1 MTLHPNCASHDGAS
15 SDAVSYDVEALRARE
30 FPWAARGERIY
41 LDHAATG
48 PLPQRARDAQT
59 EANALRA
66 ELWRVGFEY
75 FWDGVVQG
83 RALSAQLLNAQPEEM
98 AITTN
103 TSQGVNLAA
112 RALPFRAGDVVVSSA
127 GEFPANIY
135 PWMGLE
141 KAKGVS
147 LHLVPMRHRLPDE
160 DALIAALDL
169 PNVRAL
175 TVSWVSFAT
184 GAKLDLVR
192 LGAACRERGIWF
204 VVDAIQGLGPATLD
218 VKACHIDILASG
230 AQKWL
235 LSPWGTGF
243 AYVRRELIQELDP
256 PVVGWLSMP
265 ASADFTRFLDY
276 DYAFYPDARKFEVFT
291 APMHDLKAM
300 AASLSLFLELGPAAV
315 AAHVASLADYAVAW
329 CSGRR
334 DVRLVTPAD
343 RARRA
348 GLLSIAVDDLAAA
361 SARLSAAGVSH
372 TVREGGVRLSPH
384 LYNTTA
390 DLDVAL
396 GALAP
401 V

>member
-1 MTLHPNCASHDGAS
+1 M
-15 SDAVSYDVEALRARE
+15 SYDVEALRARE
-30 FPWAARGERIY
+30 FPWAARGDRIY

-48 PLPQRARDAQT
+48 PLPQRARDVQA
-59 EANALRA
+59 EANLNRA

-75 FWDGVVQG
+75 FWDGVVKG
-83 RALSAQLLNAQPEEM
+83 REHAARLLNATPDEI

-112 RALPFRAGDVVVSSA
+112 RALPFRAGDVVISSA

-141 KAKGVS
+141 KAKGVF
-147 LHLVPMRHRLPDE
+147 LELVPMRHRLPDE
-160 DALIAALDL
+160 DAIIAALDR

-175 TVSWVSFAT
+175 TVSWVSFAS
-184 GAKLDLVR
+184 GARLDLQR
-192 LGAACRERGIWF
+192 LGEACRARDIWF
-204 VVDAIQGLGPATLD
+204 VVDAIQGLGPAAID
-218 VKACHIDILASG
+218 VKACHIDILATG

-243 AYVRRELIQELDP
+243 AYVHRDLIQELDP
-256 PVVGWLSMP
+256 PAVGWLSMP

-300 AASLSLFLELGPAAV
+300 AASLSLFLELGPAAIE
-315 AAHVASLADYAVAW
+315 AHVASLADHVVQW
-329 CSGRR
+329 CAGRR
-334 DVRLVTPAD
+334 DVTLITPPE
-343 RARRA
+343 RSRRA

-361 SARLSAAGVSH
+361 SARLATAGVSH
-372 TVREGGVRLSPH
+372 TVREGGIRLSPH
-384 LYNTTA
+384 LYNTIGE
-390 DLDVAL
+390 LDIAL
-396 GALAP
+396 AALAP
-401 V
+401 R

>member
-1 MTLHPNCASHDGAS
+1 MT
-15 SDAVSYDVEALRARE
+15 YDVEVLRARE

-48 PLPQRARDAQT
+48 PLPQRSREMQA
-59 EANALRA
+59 EANLNRA
-66 ELWRVGFEY
+66 ELWRVGFDY
-75 FWDGVVQG
+75 FWDGVVKG
-83 RALSAQLLNAQPEEM
+83 REYAAQLLNAAPDEI

-112 RALPFRAGDVVVSSA
+112 RALPFKAGDVVIASA

-141 KAKGVS
+141 KAKGVF
-147 LHLVPMRHRLPDE
+147 LELVPMKHRLPDE
-160 DALIAALDL
+160 DAIIAALDR

-175 TVSWVSFAT
+175 TVSWVSFAS
-184 GAKLDLVR
+184 GARLDLAR
-192 LGAACRERGIWF
+192 LGAACEARGIWF
-204 VVDAIQGLGPATLD
+204 VVDAIQGLGPATID
-218 VKACHIDILASG
+218 VKACHIDILATG

-243 AYVRRELIQELDP
+243 AYVHCDIIQELDP
-256 PVVGWLSMP
+256 PAVGWLSMP

-315 AAHVASLADYAVAW
+315 AAHVASLADHVVQW
-329 CSGRR
+329 CEGRR
-334 DVRLVTPAD
+334 DVRLITPAD

-361 SARLSAAGVSH
+361 SARLVGAGVSH
-372 TVREGGVRLSPH
+372 SVREGGIRLSPH

-390 DLDVAL
+390 ELDVAL
-396 GALAP
+396 AALAAR
-401 V
+401 

>member
-1 MTLHPNCASHDGAS
+1 MSTTP
-15 SDAVSYDVEALRARE
+15 AVAPYDVDALRARE

-48 PLPQRARDAQT
+48 PLPQRARDAQA
-59 EANALRA
+59 EANANRA

-75 FWDGVVQG
+75 FWDGVVKG
-83 RALSAQLLNAQPEEM
+83 RELAARLLNASPEEI

-112 RALPFRAGDVVVSSA
+112 RALPFQAGDVVVSSA

-141 KAKGVS
+141 KAKGVR
-147 LHLVPMRHRLPDE
+147 LDLVPMKDRLPDE
-160 DALIAALDL
+160 EALIAALDR

-192 LGAACRERGIWF
+192 LGAECKKRGLWF
-204 VVDAIQGLGPATLD
+204 VVDAIQGLGPAAID
-218 VKACHIDILASG
+218 VKACQIDILATG

-243 AYVRRELIQELDP
+243 AYVHRNLVPALDP
-256 PVVGWLSMP
+256 PTVGWLSMP
-265 ASADFTRFLDY
+265 ASSDFTRFLDY

-300 AASLSLFLELGPAAV
+300 AESLGLFLELGPAAV
-315 AAHVASLADYAVAW
+315 EAHVASLADHVAAW
-329 CSGRR
+329 CEGRR
-334 DVRLVTPAD
+334 DVRLITPAA

-348 GLLSIAVDDLAAA
+348 GVLSIAVDDLNAA
-361 SARLSAAGVSH
+361 SARLQSAGVSH
-372 TVREGGVRLSPH
+372 SVREGGIRLSPH

-401 V
+401 R

>member
-1 MTLHPNCASHDGAS
+1 MTRHQNCANREHQPGLS
-15 SDAVSYDVEALRARE
+15 VSYDVDALRAKE

-41 LDHAATG
+41 FDHAATG
-48 PLPQRARDAQT
+48 PLPQRARDAQL

-66 ELWRVGFEY
+66 ELWRVGFDY
-75 FWDGVVQG
+75 FWDGVVKG
-83 RALSAQLLNAQPEEM
+83 REYAARLLNASPEEI
-98 AITTN
+98 AITNN

-112 RALPFRAGDVVVSSA
+112 RALPFREGDVVVAPA

-141 KAKGVS
+141 KARGVS
-147 LHLVPMRHRLPDE
+147 LHLVPMRDRLPDE
-160 DALIAALDL
+160 DALIAALDR
-169 PNVRAL
+169 PRVRAL

-184 GAKLDLVR
+184 GAKLDLAR
-192 LGAACRERGIWF
+192 LGAACRARGIWF

-218 VKACHIDILASG
+218 VRTCQIDILASG

-243 AYVRRELIQELDP
+243 AYVRRELVAELDP

-265 ASADFTRFLDY
+265 ASADFTRFLEY

-300 AASLSLFLELGPAAV
+300 AASLSLFLDLGPAAV
-315 AAHVASLADYAVAW
+315 EAHVSALADYGVAW
-329 CSGRR
+329 CAGRR
-334 DVRLVTPAD
+334 DVRLITPAD

-372 TVREGGVRLSPH
+372 TVREGGIRLSPH

-390 DLDVAL
+390 ELDIAL
-396 GALAP
+396 AALAP
-401 V
+401 R

>member
-1 MTLHPNCASHDGAS
+1 M
-15 SDAVSYDVEALRARE
+15 SDIPPVAPYDVHALRERE
-30 FPWAARGERIY
+30 FPWAARGDRIY

-48 PLPQRARDAQT
+48 PLPQRARDAQA
-59 EANALRA
+59 EANLNRA
-66 ELWRVGFEY
+66 ELWRVGFDY
-75 FWDGVVQG
+75 FWEGVVKG
-83 RALSAQLLNAQPEEM
+83 REHAARLLNASADEI

-112 RALPFRAGDVVVSSA
+112 RALPFTAGDVVISSA

-141 KAKGVS
+141 KAKGVI
-147 LHLVPMRHRLPDE
+147 LELVPMKHRLPDE
-160 DALIAALDL
+160 DALIAALDR

-184 GAKLDLVR
+184 GAKVDLAR
-192 LGAACRERGIWF
+192 LGAECKRRGIWF
-204 VVDAIQGLGPATLD
+204 VVDAIQGLGPATID
-218 VKACHIDILASG
+218 VKACQIDILATG

-243 AYVRRELIQELDP
+243 AYVHRDLIQELDP
-256 PVVGWLSMP
+256 PAVGWLSMP

-291 APMHDLKAM
+291 APMHDLRAM
-300 AASLSLFLELGPAAV
+300 VASLSLFLELGPAAV
-315 AAHVASLADYAVAW
+315 EAHVASLADHVVQW
-329 CSGRR
+329 CDGRR
-334 DVRLVTPAD
+334 DVRLVTPRE

-348 GLLSIAVDDLAAA
+348 GLLNIAVDDLAAA
-361 SARLSAAGVSH
+361 SGRLSAARVSH
-372 TVREGGVRLSPH
+372 TVREGGIRLSPH

-390 DLDVAL
+390 ELDIAL
-396 GALAP
+396 AALAP
-401 V
+401 R

>member
-1 MTLHPNCASHDGAS
+1 MT
-15 SDAVSYDVEALRARE
+15 YDVEALRARE

-48 PLPQRARDAQT
+48 PLPQRARDAQA

-66 ELWRVGFEY
+66 EVWRVGFEY

-83 RALSAQLLNAQPEEM
+83 RALSAQLLGAAPEEM
-98 AITTN
+98 VITTN
-103 TSQGVNLAA
+103 TSMGVNLAA
-112 RALPFRAGDVVVSSA
+112 RALPFNAGDVVLSSA

-141 KAKGVS
+141 KAKGVF
-147 LHLVPMRHRLPDE
+147 LELVPMKHRLPDE
-160 DALIAALDL
+160 DALIAALDR

-184 GAKLDLVR
+184 GAKLNLAR
-192 LGAACRERGIWF
+192 LGAACKERGIWF
-204 VVDAIQGLGPATLD
+204 VVDAIQGLGPATID

-243 AYVRRELIQELDP
+243 AYVRRDLVQELDP

-315 AAHVASLADYAVAW
+315 EAHVASLADHVVGW
-329 CSGRR
+329 CEGRK
-334 DVRLVTPAD
+334 DVRLITPVE

-348 GLLSIAVDDLAAA
+348 GLLSIAVDDLAAS

-372 TVREGGVRLSPH
+372 TVREGGIRLSPS

-390 DLDVAL
+390 ELDIAL
-396 GALAP
+396 EALAP
-401 V
+401 R

>member
-1 MTLHPNCASHDGAS
+1 M
-15 SDAVSYDVEALRARE
+15 SYDVDALRARE

-48 PLPQRARDAQT
+48 PLPQRARDIQA
-59 EANALRA
+59 EANAYRA

-75 FWDGVVQG
+75 FWEGVVRG
-83 RALSAQLLNAQPEEM
+83 RDLSAQLLNASPEEM

-112 RALPFRAGDVVVSSA
+112 RALPFAAGDVVVSSA

-147 LHLVPMRHRLPDE
+147 LHLVPMKDRLPDE

-169 PNVRAL
+169 PRVRAL

-184 GAKLDLVR
+184 GARLNLAR

-243 AYVRRELIQELDP
+243 AYVRRELVQELDP
-256 PVVGWLSMP
+256 PAVGWLSMP

-300 AASLSLFLELGPAAV
+300 VASLSLFLELGPAAV
-315 AAHVASLADYAVAW
+315 EAHVASLADHVVAW
-329 CSGRR
+329 CEGRR
-334 DVRLVTPAD
+334 DVRLVTPAA

-348 GLLSIAVDDLAAA
+348 GLMSIAVDDLAAA
-361 SARLSAAGVSH
+361 SVRLSEAGVSH

-390 DLDVAL
+390 DLDTAL
-396 GALAP
+396 AALAP
-401 V
+401 R

>member
-1 MTLHPNCASHDGAS
+1 M
-15 SDAVSYDVEALRARE
+15 SYDVDALRAKE

-48 PLPQRARDAQT
+48 PLPQRARDVQA
-59 EANALRA
+59 EANLNRA
-66 ELWRVGFEY
+66 EMWRVGFEY
-75 FWDGVVQG
+75 FWDGVVKG
-83 RALSAQLLNAQPEEM
+83 REHAARLLNASPEEI

-112 RALPFRAGDVVVSSA
+112 RALPFKPGDVVISSA

-135 PWMGLE
+135 PWMGLQ
-141 KAKGVS
+141 KAKGVV
-147 LHLVPMRHRLPDE
+147 LELVPMKDRLPDE
-160 DALIAALDL
+160 DAIIAALDR

-184 GAKLDLVR
+184 GARLDLAR
-192 LGAACRERGIWF
+192 LGAACKARGIWF
-204 VVDAIQGLGPATLD
+204 VVDAIQGLGPAAID
-218 VKACHIDILASG
+218 VKACQIDILATG

-243 AYVRRELIQELDP
+243 AYVHRDLIQQLDP
-256 PVVGWLSMP
+256 PAVGWLSMP

-315 AAHVASLADYAVAW
+315 EAHVASLADHIVTW
-329 CSGRR
+329 CNSRA
-334 DVRLVTPAD
+334 DVRLITPVD

-361 SARLSAAGVSH
+361 SERLNAARVSH
-372 TVREGGVRLSPH
+372 SVREGGIRLSPN

-390 DLDVAL
+390 ELDIAL
-396 GALAP
+396 AALAP
-401 V
+401 R

>member
-1 MTLHPNCASHDGAS
+1 MT
-15 SDAVSYDVEALRARE
+15 YDVEALRARE
-30 FPWAARGERIY
+30 FPWAARGDRIY

-66 ELWRVGFEY
+66 ELWKVGFEY
-75 FWDGVVQG
+75 FWEGVVQSRE
-83 RALSAQLLNAQPEEM
+83 RAAQLLHASSDEI

-103 TSQGVNLAA
+103 TSIGVNLAA
-112 RALPFRAGDVVVSSA
+112 RALPFKAGDVVVSSA

-141 KAKGVS
+141 RAKGVV
-147 LHLVPMRHRLPDE
+147 LELVPMKHRLPDE
-160 DALIAALDL
+160 EAILAALDR

-184 GAKLDLVR
+184 GARLDLAR
-192 LGAACRERGIWF
+192 LGAACKARGIWF
-204 VVDAIQGLGPATLD
+204 VVDAIQGLGPAVLD

-243 AYVRRELIQELDP
+243 AYIRRDLVQELDP

-300 AASLSLFLELGPAAV
+300 AASLGLFLELGPGAV
-315 AAHVASLADYAVAW
+315 EAHVASLADHAVAW
-329 CSGRR
+329 CAERS
-334 DVRLVTPAD
+334 DVRLITPVE

-348 GLLSIAVDDLAAA
+348 GLLSIAVDDLAA
-361 SARLSAAGVSH
+361 SSERLNRAGVSH
-372 TVREGGVRLSPH
+372 TVREGGIRLSPH

-396 GALAP
+396 AALAP
-401 V
+401 R

>member
-1 MTLHPNCASHDGAS
+1 MSTTPAA
-15 SDAVSYDVEALRARE
+15 APYDVDALRARE

-48 PLPQRARDAQT
+48 PLPQRARDAQA
-59 EANALRA
+59 EANAYRA

-83 RALSAQLLNAQPEEM
+83 RELAARLLNASPDEI

-112 RALPFRAGDVVVSSA
+112 RALPFKAGDVVVSSA
-127 GEFPANIY
+127 GEFPANLY
-135 PWMGLE
+135 PWLGRE
-141 KAKGVS
+141 KAKGVF
-147 LHLVPMRHRLPDE
+147 LELVPMKHRLPDE
-160 DALIAALDL
+160 DALVAALDR

-184 GAKLDLVR
+184 GAKLDLAR
-192 LGAACRERGIWF
+192 LGAECRKRGIWF
-204 VVDAIQGLGPATLD
+204 VVDAIQGLGPATID
-218 VKACHIDILASG
+218 VKACQIDILATG

-243 AYVRRELIQELDP
+243 AYVHRDLVPELDP
-256 PVVGWLSMP
+256 PAVGWLSMP

-291 APMHDLKAM
+291 APMHDLRAM
-300 AASLSLFLELGPAAV
+300 VSSLSLFLELGPHAV
-315 AAHVASLADYAVAW
+315 EAHVASLADHVVQW
-329 CSGRR
+329 CDGRR
-334 DVRLVTPAD
+334 DVRLVTP
-343 RARRA
+343 RELARRA
-348 GLLSIAVDDLAAA
+348 GLLSIAVDDLDAA
-361 SARLSAAGVSH
+361 SARLSAARVSH
-372 TVREGGVRLSPH
+372 TVREGGIRLSPH

-390 DLDVAL
+390 ELDIAL
-396 GALAP
+396 AALAP
-401 V
+401 R

>member
-1 MTLHPNCASHDGAS
+1 M
-15 SDAVSYDVEALRARE
+15 SYDVEALRARE
-30 FPWAARGERIY
+30 FPWAARGDRIY

-48 PLPQRARDAQT
+48 PLPQRARDVQA
-59 EANALRA
+59 EANLNRA

-75 FWDGVVQG
+75 FWDGVVKG
-83 RALSAQLLNAQPEEM
+83 REHAARLLNATPDEI

-112 RALPFRAGDVVVSSA
+112 RALPFRAGDVVISSA

-141 KAKGVS
+141 KAKGVF
-147 LHLVPMRHRLPDE
+147 LELVPMRHRLPDE
-160 DALIAALDL
+160 DAIIAALDR

-175 TVSWVSFAT
+175 TVSWVSFAS
-184 GAKLDLVR
+184 GARLDLQR
-192 LGAACRERGIWF
+192 LGEACRARDIWF
-204 VVDAIQGLGPATLD
+204 VVDAIQGLGPAAID
-218 VKACHIDILASG
+218 VKACHIDILATG

-243 AYVRRELIQELDP
+243 AYVHRDLIQELDP
-256 PVVGWLSMP
+256 PAVGWLSMP

-300 AASLSLFLELGPAAV
+300 AASLSLFLELGPAAIE
-315 AAHVASLADYAVAW
+315 AHVASLADHVVQW
-329 CSGRR
+329 CTGRR
-334 DVRLVTPAD
+334 DVTLITPPE
-343 RARRA
+343 RSRRA

-361 SARLSAAGVSH
+361 SARLATAGVSH
-372 TVREGGVRLSPH
+372 TVREGGIRLSPH
-384 LYNTTA
+384 LYNTIGE
-390 DLDVAL
+390 LDIAL
-396 GALAP
+396 AALAP
-401 V
+401 R

>member
-1 MTLHPNCASHDGAS
+1 VT
-15 SDAVSYDVEALRARE
+15 YDVEALRARE
-30 FPWAARGERIY
+30 FPWAARGDRIY

-66 ELWRVGFEY
+66 ELWKVGFEY
-75 FWDGVVQG
+75 FWEGVVQSRE
-83 RALSAQLLNAQPEEM
+83 RAAQLLHASSDEI

-103 TSQGVNLAA
+103 TSIGVNLAA
-112 RALPFRAGDVVVSSA
+112 RALPFKAGDVVVSSA

-141 KAKGVS
+141 RAKGVV
-147 LHLVPMRHRLPDE
+147 LELVPMKHRLPDE
-160 DALIAALDL
+160 EAILAALDR

-184 GAKLDLVR
+184 GARLDLAR
-192 LGAACRERGIWF
+192 LGAACKARGIWF
-204 VVDAIQGLGPATLD
+204 VVDAIQGLGPAVLD

-243 AYVRRELIQELDP
+243 AYIRRDLVQELDP

-300 AASLSLFLELGPAAV
+300 AASLGLFLELGPGAV
-315 AAHVASLADYAVAW
+315 EAHVASLADHAVAW
-329 CSGRR
+329 CAERS
-334 DVRLVTPAD
+334 DVRLITPVE

-348 GLLSIAVDDLAAA
+348 GLLSIAVDDLAA
-361 SARLSAAGVSH
+361 SSERLNRAGVSH
-372 TVREGGVRLSPH
+372 TVREGGIRLSPH

-396 GALAP
+396 AALAP
-401 V
+401 R

>member
-1 MTLHPNCASHDGAS
+1 MT
-15 SDAVSYDVEALRARE
+15 YDVEALRARE

-48 PLPQRARDAQT
+48 PLPQRARDAQA

-66 ELWRVGFEY
+66 ELWRVGFDY
-75 FWDGVVQG
+75 FWDGVVRG
-83 RALSAQLLNAQPEEM
+83 REFAAALINASSDEI

-103 TSQGVNLAA
+103 TSQGINLAA
-112 RALPFRAGDVVVSSA
+112 RALPFKAGDVVISTA

-141 KAKGVS
+141 KAKGVF
-147 LHLVPMRHRLPDE
+147 LELVPMKHRLPDE
-160 DALIAALDL
+160 DALIAALDR

-184 GAKLDLVR
+184 GARLDLAR
-192 LGAACRERGIWF
+192 LGAACKERGIWF
-204 VVDAIQGLGPATLD
+204 VVDAIQGLGPAALD
-218 VKACHIDILASG
+218 VKACHIDILATG

-243 AYVRRELIQELDP
+243 AYVRRDLVQELDP

-315 AAHVASLADYAVAW
+315 EAHVASLADHVLAW
-329 CSGRR
+329 CEGRS
-334 DVRLVTPAD
+334 DVRLITPAE

-348 GLLSIAVDDLAAA
+348 GVLSIAVDDLAAA

-372 TVREGGVRLSPH
+372 SVREGGVRLSPH

-390 DLDVAL
+390 ELDI
-396 GALAP
+396 ALAALVP
-401 V
+401 Q

>member
-1 MTLHPNCASHDGAS
+1 MSALHQTAP
-15 SDAVSYDVEALRARE
+15 YDVEAVRARE

-48 PLPQRARDAQT
+48 PLPQRARDAQA
-59 EANALRA
+59 EANANRA
-66 ELWRVGFEY
+66 ELWRVGFDY
-75 FWDGVVQG
+75 FWAGIVQG
-83 RALSAQLLNAQPEEM
+83 RELAARLIGATPEEI

-112 RALPFRAGDVVVSSA
+112 RALPFKAGDVVVSSA

-141 KAKGVS
+141 KAKGVF
-147 LHLVPMRHRLPDE
+147 LELVPMKHRLPDE
-160 DALIAALDL
+160 DALIAALDR

-192 LGAACRERGIWF
+192 LGAACKARGIWF
-204 VVDAIQGLGPATLD
+204 VVDAIQGLGPAAID
-218 VKACHIDILASG
+218 VKACHIDVLANG

-243 AYVRRELIQELDP
+243 AYVHRDLIQELDP
-256 PVVGWLSMP
+256 PAVGWLSMP

-315 AAHVASLADYAVAW
+315 EAHVTSLADHVVAW
-329 CSGRR
+329 CDERR
-334 DVRLVTPAD
+334 DVRLVTPVE

-348 GLLSIAVDDLAAA
+348 GLLNIAVDDLAAA
-361 SARLSAAGVSH
+361 SARLAAAGVSH

-390 DLDVAL
+390 ELDIAL
-396 GALAP
+396 AALAP
-401 V
+401 R

>member
-1 MTLHPNCASHDGAS
+1 MT
-15 SDAVSYDVEALRARE
+15 YDVEALRARE

-41 LDHAATG
+41 FDHAATG
-48 PLPQRARDAQT
+48 PLPQRARKAQA
-59 EANALRA
+59 EANENRA

-75 FWDGVVQG
+75 FWDGVV
-83 RALSAQLLNAQPEEM
+83 RSRERVAQLLHATADEI
-98 AITTN
+98 AIMTN

-112 RALPFRAGDVVVSSA
+112 RALPFKPGDVVVSSA

-147 LHLVPMRHRLPDE
+147 LHLVPMQHRLPDE
-160 DALIAALDL
+160 EALLAALDQ

-184 GAKLDLVR
+184 GAKLDLAR
-192 LGAACRERGIWF
+192 LGAACRERDIWF

-218 VKACHIDILASG
+218 VQACHIDILASG

-243 AYVRRELIQELDP
+243 AYVRRELVQQLDP
-256 PVVGWLSMP
+256 PAVGWLSMP
-265 ASADFTRFLDY
+265 ASADFTRFLEY
-276 DYAFYPDARKFEVFT
+276 DYSFYPDARKFEVFT

-300 AASLSLFLELGPAAV
+300 AESIGLFLELGPAAV
-315 AAHVASLADYAVAW
+315 EAHVASLADHAVAW
-329 CSGRR
+329 CADRS
-334 DVRLVTPAD
+334 DVRLITPAD

-348 GLLSIAVDDLAAA
+348 GLLSIAVDDLGAA
-361 SARLSAAGVSH
+361 SARLSTARVSH
-372 TVREGGVRLSPH
+372 TVREGGIRLSPH
-384 LYNTTA
+384 LYNTI
-390 DLDVAL
+390 DELDIAL
-396 GALAP
+396 AALAP
-401 V
+401 Q

>member
-1 MTLHPNCASHDGAS
+1 MT
-15 SDAVSYDVEALRARE
+15 YDVDALRARE

-48 PLPQRARDAQT
+48 PLPQRARDAQA
-59 EANALRA
+59 EANLNRA
-66 ELWRVGFEY
+66 ELWRVGFDY
-75 FWDGVVQG
+75 FWDGVV
-83 RALSAQLLNAQPEEM
+83 RSRELSARLLNASPEEM

-103 TSQGVNLAA
+103 TSMGVNLAA
-112 RALPFRAGDVVVSSA
+112 RALPFKAGDVVISSA

-141 KAKGVS
+141 KAKGVF
-147 LHLVPMRHRLPDE
+147 LELVPMKHRLPDE
-160 DALIAALDL
+160 DALIAALDR
-169 PNVRAL
+169 PNVRCL

-192 LGAACRERGIWF
+192 LGAECRARGIWF
-204 VVDAIQGLGPATLD
+204 VVDAIQGLGPSTID
-218 VKACHIDILASG
+218 VKACQIDILANG

-243 AYVRRELIQELDP
+243 AYVRRELVEALDP
-256 PVVGWLSMP
+256 PAVGWLSMP

-300 AASLSLFLELGPAAV
+300 AASLSLFLELGPANV
-315 AAHVASLADYAVAW
+315 EAHVRSLADHVVAW
-329 CSGRR
+329 CEGRPG
-334 DVRLVTPAD
+334 VRLITPAD
-343 RARRA
+343 PLRRA
-348 GLLSIAVDDLAAA
+348 GLMSIAVDDLAAA
-361 SARLSAAGVSH
+361 SARLTAAGVSH
-372 TVREGGVRLSPH
+372 TVREGGIRLSPS

-390 DLDVAL
+390 ELDVAL
-396 GALAP
+396 AAVEP
-401 V
+401 R

>member
-1 MTLHPNCASHDGAS
+1 M
-15 SDAVSYDVEALRARE
+15 SYDVDALRAKE

-48 PLPQRARDAQT
+48 PLPQRARDVQA
-59 EANALRA
+59 EANLNRA
-66 ELWRVGFEY
+66 EMWRVGFEY

-83 RALSAQLLNAQPEEM
+83 REHAARLLNASPEEI

-112 RALPFRAGDVVVSSA
+112 RALPFKAGDVVISSA

-141 KAKGVS
+141 KAKGVV
-147 LHLVPMRHRLPDE
+147 LELVPMKDRLPDE
-160 DALIAALDL
+160 DALIAALDR
-169 PNVRAL
+169 PRVRAL

-184 GAKLDLVR
+184 GAKLDLAR
-192 LGAACRERGIWF
+192 LGAACKARGIWF
-204 VVDAIQGLGPATLD
+204 VVDAIQGLGPAAMD
-218 VKACHIDILASG
+218 VKACQIDILATG

-243 AYVRRELIQELDP
+243 AYVRRDLIPELDP
-256 PVVGWLSMP
+256 PAVGWLSMP

-300 AASLSLFLELGPAAV
+300 AASLGLFLELGPAAV
-315 AAHVASLADYAVAW
+315 EAHVASLADHVVTW
-329 CSGRR
+329 CNSRA
-334 DVRLVTPAD
+334 DVRLITPVD

-361 SARLSAAGVSH
+361 SERLNAARVSH
-372 TVREGGVRLSPH
+372 SVREGGIRLSPN

-390 DLDVAL
+390 ELDIAL
-396 GALAP
+396 AALAP
-401 V
+401 R